1 MAEVID
7 LALHQ
12 ATLRVIDEIL
22 ERRGLG
28 YFLER
33 RSRFPF
39 ALNEKRVAHAIELAL
54 ERVCNQPRPEAIE
67 SNERMIRR
75 RLIALVAEA
84 MIRVGY

>member
-12 ATLRVIDEIL
+12 ATLRVSDELL

-33 RSRFPF
+33 RGGFPF
-39 ALNEKRVAHAIELAL
+39 ALND
-54 ERVCNQPRPEAIE
+54 ERVSLAMDLASQKCGVEPAAEVIR
-67 SNERMIRR
+67 SSERMLRR

>member
-1 MAEVID
+1 LAEVID

-12 ATLRVIDEIL
+12 ATLRVIDELL

-33 RSRFPF
+33 RARFPF
-39 ALNEKRVAHAIELAL
+39 ALNDKRVALAMEMAS
-54 ERVCNQPRPEAIE
+54 ERITNTPRPEAVE
-67 SNERMIRR
+67 SSERMLRR

>member
-12 ATLRVIDEIL
+12 ATLRVIDELL

-39 ALNEKRVAHAIELAL
+39 ALNEKRVAHAMELASRQL
-54 ERVCNQPRPEAIE
+54 GSVPCAEAVA
-67 SNERMIRR
+67 SSERMMRR

>member
-33 RSRFPF
+33 RGGFPF
-39 ALNEKRVAHAIELAL
+39 ALNEERVTFAMELAS
-54 ERVCNQPRPEAIE
+54 QKSGGGAAPEAVQ
-67 SNERMIRR
+67 SSERMLRR

>member
-12 ATLRVIDEIL
+12 ATLRVIDELL

-33 RSRFPF
+33 RPRFPF
-39 ALNEKRVAHAIELAL
+39 ALNEKRVAYAMELAS
-54 ERVCNQPRPEAIE
+54 RRIANQPRPEALE
-67 SNERMIRR
+67 SNERMLRR